1 MIIEIIYSYIH
12 TKNRFVNFLNWILLK
27 IDKFT
32 NQITIKQ
39 NTLKQN
45 TLSIIAVPTKKFVF
59 AGTVTLINFKIRE
72 LSLNQNLYNHL
83 LLH

>member
-32 NQITIKQ
+32 NQITI
-39 NTLKQN
+39 KQN